1 MKPKLLAAGMGS
13 WHLGNTAREFER
25 MDALSGFWSGSR
37 NRSGISPQFYK
48 RIWDYHFAQK
58 PFYHL
63 PFPNLEEEMRWINL
77 PFYDFWIARQTLPS
91 EVNVVQAP
99 MGSCEALFNLAEKS
113 GRPILKVFDATNSHP
128 TNYIGYW
135 QRECDLYCRG
145 YRIPMCFRARSRVN
159 REIERADLVL
169 CPSNFVRDTM
179 LMNGIAPDKCVIS
192 PFGVDTSIFTPRE
205 SLPQDPTFVCV
216 ASICLRKGHQYLF
229 RAFEKVKEVLPNARL
244 VCVGGLRTDFRD
256 EWKRWSG
263 SFEHRA
269 SMSHPEIASLLSKS
283 TAFVLA
289 SLEEGFAR
297 VLSEAMACAVP
308 IIATY
313 ETGATTLVR
322 DGVEGMIV
330 PARNVNLLA
339 NAMIRAAN
347 EKSLNLE
354 MGANALR
361 AGGQSNT
368 WANYASR
375 LYAIYEERLAR

>member
-1 MKPKLLAAGMGS
+1 
-13 WHLGNTAREFER
+13 
-25 MDALSGFWSGSR
+25 
-37 NRSGISPQFYK
+37 
-48 RIWDYHFAQK
+48 
-58 PFYHL
+58 
-63 PFPNLEEEMRWINL
+63 
-77 PFYDFWIARQTLPS
+77 
-91 EVNVVQAP
+91 
-99 MGSCEALFNLAEKS
+99 
-113 GRPILKVFDATNSHP
+113 
-128 TNYIGYW
+128 
-135 QRECDLYCRG
+135 
-145 YRIPMCFRARSRVN
+145 
-159 REIERADLVL
+159 
-169 CPSNFVRDTM
+169 
-179 LMNGIAPDKCVIS
+179 
-192 PFGVDTSIFTPRE
+192 
-205 SLPQDPTFVCV
+205 
-216 ASICLRKGHQYLF
+216 
-229 RAFEKVKEVLPNARL
+229 
-244 VCVGGLRTDFRD
+244 VGGLRTDFRD